1 MEDAWVLSRMMENY
15 EEDIGDGLAAY
26 ERFRRPRHR
35 KVLAQMRDHLIRLT
49 QPSSARRFQQHVGT
63 ALQNRLLPE
72 IALQQQDWLYEH
84 DVIKGFR

>member
-1 MEDAWVLSRMMENY
+1 M
-15 EEDIGDGLAAY
+15 
-26 ERFRRPRHR
+26 
-35 KVLAQMRDHLIRLT
+35 QDHLLKLT
-49 QPSSARRFQQHVGT
+49 QPSRARRLQQHLGT